1 MRGLELS
8 SFKVRSVVPVAADH
22 LGQKT
27 GTPRPITPNATKED
41 SREMH
46 DDTERILPSGL
57 APFGNPVIILPNYSG
72 I

>member
-1 MRGLELS
+1 MCGLESS

-27 GTPRPITPNATKED
+27 GTPRSLTPNATTEN
-41 SREMH
+41 SREMY